1 MKLAYAA
8 LALMLPL
15 TLLAQD
21 SLPAHRETIVHGYH
35 DASGFGNVELR
46 PMKVVESPELG
57 LTLMAIFPGRR
68 MTAPPKWVSVGLRS
82 RGTTA
87 RFRENAMLSFVANG
101 LRVPAGAMFR
111 VANARDTMLEE
122 TLALRIPLATFR
134 KIAGAPTLTV
144 RVDTMS
150 FALTLEQLAAVRDFG
165 DRLTPAGW
173 ARAHAIADA
182 VSRRQGFTL
191 HKDWYEHSEV
201 DTPARPLQVGV
212 DIAFP
217 TTGLPERRVVTFEYV
232 IDTLGVPDVTT
243 FRGTHPERDAP
254 FLEALRRSL
263 EHWRFVPAQK
273 AGRPVRQMMRQAR
286 TFEPPSPRLST
297 PNR

>member
-1 MKLAYAA
+1 MKLAYAVFA
-8 LALMLPL
+8 SVFPL
-15 TLLAQD
+15 TLVAQD
-21 SLPAHRETIVHGYH
+21 SLPAHRETIVHAYH
-35 DASGFGNVELR
+35 EASGFGNVELR

-57 LTLMAIFPGRR
+57 LTLMAVFPGRR

-87 RFRENAMLSFVANG
+87 RFRENAVLSFVANG
-101 LRVPAGAMFR
+101 VRVPAGAMFR
-111 VANARDTMLEE
+111 VAAARDSTLEE

-134 KIAGAPTLTV
+134 KFATAQTLTV
-144 RVDTMS
+144 RVDTIS
-150 FALTLEQLAAVRDFG
+150 FDVAQEQLAAVRDFAE
-165 DRLTPAGW
+165 RLTPAGW
-173 ARAHAIADA
+173 ARADAIVDA

-191 HKDWYEHSEV
+191 RKDWYEHSEV
-201 DTPARPLQVGV
+201 DTPARPLQVDG

-217 TTGLPERRVVTFEYV
+217 MTALPERRVVTFEYV
-232 IDTLGVPDVTT
+232 IDTLGVPDLTT

-254 FLEALRRSL
+254 FLDALRRSL
-263 EHWRFVPAQK
+263 EHWRFVPAEK
-273 AGRPVRQMMRQAR
+273 AGRPVRQMMRQAK